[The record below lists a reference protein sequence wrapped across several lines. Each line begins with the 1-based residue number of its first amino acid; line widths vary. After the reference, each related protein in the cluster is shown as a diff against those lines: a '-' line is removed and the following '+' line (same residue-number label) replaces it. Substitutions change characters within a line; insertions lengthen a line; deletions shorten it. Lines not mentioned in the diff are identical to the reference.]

1 MAGQAFVGKAWL
13 ERSGSM
19 ALKGI
24 DVSKYQGVIDW
35 GKVGKAGIQFAMVRA
50 SEGQSTRDSMFA
62 SNVAGAQRY
71 GLAVGAYHY
80 SYAGNVAQAQAEAK
94 NFLAAVKGQ
103 KLTYPL
109 VYDLENNA
117 GTAKD
122 SRIWSDLAVAFLRAL
137 ESAGYFAMLYS
148 NKYSLETIYDAARIS
163 PFAVWVADWAP
174 RCAYQGPYGIWQT
187 SDSGKVPGV
196 AGAVDTD
203 ISYVD
208 YAGIIRRAGLNH
220 L

>member
-1 MAGQAFVGKAWL
+1 MT
-13 ERSGSM
+13 
-19 ALKGI
+19 LKGI
-24 DVSKYQGVIDW
+24 DVSRHQGVIDW
-35 GKVGKAGIQFAMVRA
+35 GKVSRAGIQFAMVRA

-62 SNVAGAQRY
+62 SNVAGAQKY

-80 SYAGNVAQAQAEAK
+80 SYAANTAQAKAEAN

-103 KLTYPL
+103 RLTYPL
-109 VYDLENNA
+109 VFDLENNT
-117 GTAKD
+117 GTAKVTGM
-122 SRIWSDLAVAFLRAL
+122 WSDLAVTFLRAL

-148 NKYSLETIYDAARIS
+148 NKYSLETIYDAAKIA

-174 RCAYQGPYGIWQT
+174 RCGYKGPYGIWQT
-187 SDSGKVPGV
+187 SDAGKVPGV
-196 AGAVDTD
+196 TGAVDTD

-208 YAGIIRRAGLNH
+208 YAGIIKSAGLNH

>member
-1 MAGQAFVGKAWL
+1 MT
-13 ERSGSM
+13 
-19 ALKGI
+19 LKGI
-24 DVSKYQGVIDW
+24 DVSRYQGVIDW
-35 GKVGKAGIQFAMVRA
+35 GKVSRAGIQFAMVRA

-62 SNVAGAQRY
+62 SNVAGAQKN

-80 SYAGNVAQAQAEAK
+80 SYAQNAAQAKAEAN

-109 VYDLENNA
+109 AFDLEPNTKTSSVT
-117 GTAKD
+117 GL
-122 SRIWSDLAVAFLRAL
+122 WSDMAVAFLQAL

-148 NKYSLETIYDAARIS
+148 NKYSLESIYDPAKIA

-174 RCAYQGPYGIWQT
+174 KCAYQGSYGIWQT
-187 SDSGKVPGV
+187 SNTGKVSGV
-196 AGAVDTD
+196 TGAVNTN

-208 YAGIIRRAGLNH
+208 YAGIIKHAGLNH

>member
-1 MAGQAFVGKAWL
+1 MTW
-13 ERSGSM
+13 
-19 ALKGI
+19 KGI
-24 DVSKYQGVIDW
+24 DVSKYQGAIDW
-35 GKVGKAGIQFAMVRA
+35 GKVSKAGIQFAMVRA

-62 SNVAGAQRY
+62 SNVAGAQKY

-80 SYAGNVAQAQAEAK
+80 SYAENAAQAQAEAK

-109 VYDLENNA
+109 VYDLENN
-117 GTAKD
+117 TNTTKNF
-122 SRIWSDLAVAFLRAL
+122 SVWSDLAVAFLRAL
-137 ESAGYFAMLYS
+137 EGAGYFAMLYS
-148 NKYSLETIYDAARIS
+148 NKYSLETIYDAAKIA

-174 RCAYQGPYGIWQT
+174 KCAYQGPYGIWQT
-187 SDSGKVPGV
+187 SDTGKVSGV

-208 YAGIIRRAGLNH
+208 YAGIIQRAGLNH